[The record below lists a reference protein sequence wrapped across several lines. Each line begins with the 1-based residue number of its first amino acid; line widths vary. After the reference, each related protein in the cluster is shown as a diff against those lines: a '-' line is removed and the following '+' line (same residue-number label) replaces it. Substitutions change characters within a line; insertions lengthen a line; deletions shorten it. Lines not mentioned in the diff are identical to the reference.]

1 MKTVIFNKII
11 SIEYPDD
18 FYEMDKEEISK
29 YFGGDILR
37 FAIRNVEKHVIMSI
51 GKTNKSI
58 LNLFATPKSV
68 LSNAENT
75 LKVNLNNYTPLN
87 SFEVEMLSKRGNGM
101 SFKYKAN
108 DQNIEQF
115 CEMAIIKYK
124 SEFYIT
130 YCLSRFDNVKEN
142 EELFRA
148 FRRSLKPINQ

>member
-29 YFGGDILR
+29 YFGGDMLR

-58 LNLFATPKSV
+58 LNLFATPKNV

-75 LKVNLNNYTPLN
+75 LKVNLNNYTRLD

>member
-1 MKTVIFNKII
+1 MKTAIFNKII

-29 YFGGDILR
+29 YFGGDMLR

-58 LNLFATPKSV
+58 LNIFATPKSV

-75 LKVNLNNYTPLN
+75 LKVNLNNYTRLD
-87 SFEVEMLSKRGNGM
+87 SFEVEMLSKKGNGM

-130 YCLSRFDNVKEN
+130 YCLSRFDDVKEN

-148 FRRSLKPINQ
+148 FRGSLKLINQ